1 VKEKEIKILNIHV
14 TYGRLCRCDRNR
26 ILFMLQ

>member
-1 VKEKEIKILNIHV
+1 MIKILNIHV